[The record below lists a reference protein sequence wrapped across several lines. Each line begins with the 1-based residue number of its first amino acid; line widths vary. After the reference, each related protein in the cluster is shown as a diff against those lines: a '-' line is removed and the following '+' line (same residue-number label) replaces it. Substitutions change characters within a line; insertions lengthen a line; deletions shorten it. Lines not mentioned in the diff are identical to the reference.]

1 MLKLQENLVIYLRH
15 GQESAILGASINL
28 CCFCEM
34 KNKLPSLSWTTVA
47 VTCGKKARIYRC
59 ILTLLIASLC
69 INY

>member
-28 CCFCEM
+28 CCFCKM

-47 VTCGKKARIYRC
+47 VTCGKKARI
-59 ILTLLIASLC
+59 
-69 INY
+69 